1 MCAHARKQDV
11 FESRSVILDCYVRY
25 YRICE
30 TRRSDK
36 VVNIYIDKLYTHR
49 HLIYDYEAAKPA

>member
-1 MCAHARKQDV
+1 M